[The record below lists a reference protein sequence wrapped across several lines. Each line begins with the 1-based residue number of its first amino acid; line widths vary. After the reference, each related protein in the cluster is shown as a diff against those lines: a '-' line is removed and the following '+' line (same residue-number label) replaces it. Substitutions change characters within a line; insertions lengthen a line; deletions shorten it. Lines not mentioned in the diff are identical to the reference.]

1 MGPVFI
7 VVQVDHLDAITGDLL
22 LFHRFIEEYSNN
34 ILERERE
41 IERER
46 KREQERNPVYISS
59 FLTTSYTLQKEEI
72 NSKRKRWRETETENP
87 V

>member
-41 IERER
+41 RER
-46 KREQERNPVYISS
+46 DRERAKERA
-59 FLTTSYTLQKEEI
+59 
-72 NSKRKRWRETETENP
+72 REKPCIHKFFFDNQLYPAEGRD
-87 V
+87 